1 MNTIIA
7 PGNTVTMSSREIAE
21 LTGKQHKDVIRDIR
35 VMQKSLAEDGADLRH
50 LIEIKDARQYT
61 AEFHLDRIL
70 TETLL
75 TGYSIPLRHRVVT
88 RLGELENV
96 SRQGV
101 SIPRTLPEALRLAAD
116 LADQNST
123 LQQVVQ
129 QQAPKVAA
137 INRLAAAGGAICITD
152 AAKQLNMAP
161 SKLFAWL
168 EQHRWIFRRSGCK
181 RWIAYQPRISSGHL
195 IHKVTELKPDA
206 ETGVERAAF
215 QPLVTPKGLAR
226 LAELLQE
233 AA

>member
-1 MNTIIA
+1 MNTIVA
-7 PGNTVTMSSREIAE
+7 PSNTVTMSSREIAD

-35 VMQKSLAEDGADLRH
+35 VMRKALLDDGADLRH
-50 LIEIKDARQYT
+50 LREVKDGRGYT
-61 AEFHLDRIL
+61 ADFHLDRVL

-88 RLGELENV
+88 RLSELENV
-96 SRQGV
+96 SRHDV
-101 SIPRTLPEALRLAAD
+101 TIPQSLPEALRLAAD
-116 LADQNST
+116 LADKNGELLKVISD
-123 LQQVVQ
+123 
-129 QQAPKVAA
+129 QAPKVAA

-152 AAKQLNMAP
+152 AAKQLGVAP
-161 SKLFAWL
+161 AQLFSWL
-168 EQHRWIFRRSGCK
+168 AQHRWIFRRHGCR
-181 RWIAYQPRISSGHL
+181 RWVAYQPRISSGHMV
-195 IHKVTELKPDA
+195 HKVTELKPDV